1 MKPETDETILT
12 SSSTNC
18 DEQRLSNQRTRKE
31 TDELLR
37 RILAS
42 FDAKENNINAVQ
54 AATADEQSEMNAQKQ
69 NEMHIRHRESALLL
83 RERDLL
89 QKENELLRREND
101 MLRASSQN
109 STSSRSSMASFSSV
123 NTTNTNA
130 NQGRILL
137 TLRNIGDLI

>member
-69 NEMHIRHRESALLL
+69 NEKHIRHSA
-83 RERDLL
+83 RVPYCCE
-89 QKENELLRREND
+89 KEIFCRKK
-101 MLRASSQN
+101 
-109 STSSRSSMASFSSV
+109 TSYCGAKM
-123 NTTNTNA
+123 
-130 NQGRILL
+130 IC
-137 TLRNIGDLI
+137 